1 MASRIETR
9 TQATDLVA
17 RVDELRR
24 AEAQFGRRL
33 AAVRAPNDTD
43 REAMR
48 YILDATEDAPATP
61 GGLAAHLNVS
71 TAAITSLLRRLQE
84 RGQIVVAPHPADA
97 RSKVLRPSLRDLN
110 AQADELTQR
119 IESLA
124 SEFTPEQTDVI
135 TRFLRR
141 LTEEISDL
149 P

>member
-1 MASRIETR
+1 MSSRTETTTR
-9 TQATDLVA
+9 ATELVA

-48 YILDATEDAPATP
+48 YILDAPDDAPATP

-97 RSKVLRPSLRDLN
+97 RSKVLRASLRDLN

-124 SEFTPEQTDVI
+124 SEFTQEQTDAI

-141 LTEEISDL
+141 LAEEIGDL